1 MTAKTI
7 FIGIHCFI
15 DSYVYLQKARKAI
28 GIIKLEQQ
36 KDRWCPFAVSIP
48 YILITKYSLIT
59 NYKTGLFSIFEND
72 KRRNFK
78 KSRQLLKDRH
88 LSPPI
93 KTPVF

>member
-36 KDRWCPFAVSIP
+36 KDTICPFAVSIP
-48 YILITKYSLIT
+48 YI
-59 NYKTGLFSIFEND
+59 
-72 KRRNFK
+72 
-78 KSRQLLKDRH
+78 
-88 LSPPI
+88 
-93 KTPVF
+93 

>member
-36 KDRWCPFAVSIP
+36 KDTICPF
-48 YILITKYSLIT
+48 
-59 NYKTGLFSIFEND
+59 LF
-72 KRRNFK
+72 
-78 KSRQLLKDRH
+78 
-88 LSPPI
+88 
-93 KTPVF
+93 